1 MVGAAARWA
10 RSFRTR
16 VETKGGPHGLAY
28 PWWIPAF
35 SSTGQIL
42 AVCTGVVQRD
52 LVVPPQPAA
61 LAVLFV
67 TLPHVVQFVRM
78 QWVPWWLLALPG
90 LAGVAW
96 LMAAHPLAPGPSD
109 ALTGVLAILA
119 AHVMVTDGPV
129 PGFAVAAASVVLLTA
144 NSGFDSVS
152 VIYVVEVLFGTVVG
166 GMLRW
171 QMRALAAE
179 RAARAGEHDRA
190 TFAERQ
196 RIAREIHDLVGHSLS
211 VTLLHVTGA
220 RRALREDGDVEDA
233 IAALTDAERIGRDA
247 MADIRRTVG
256 VLATGPEDT
265 RPLPTAADVDD
276 LVDDLRAAGLAV
288 DYEATGAVATL
299 PPSVGLGIY
308 RVVQESLANVTK
320 HAPSTRVR
328 VLLEVGGGQARVRV
342 SNRLPARTPNAGDGG
357 TGITG
362 MASRA
367 EQLGGTLRAGPT
379 QGRWEVDMTVPT
391 RQLGC

>member
-1 MVGAAARWA
+1 MFGAAARWA
-10 RSFRTR
+10 RTFSTR
-16 VETKGGPHGLAY
+16 VETKGVPHGLAY
-28 PWWIPAF
+28 PWWIPAL
-35 SSTGQIL
+35 SSTGQIM
-42 AVCTGVVQRD
+42 AACVGAVQRD
-52 LVVPPQPAA
+52 IVVPPQPAV
-61 LAVLFV
+61 LAVLLV
-67 TLPHVVQFVRM
+67 ALPHVVQFVRM
-78 QWVPWWLLALPG
+78 DWVPWWLLATSG

-96 LMAAHPLAPGPSD
+96 LMAAHPLAPGPTD
-109 ALTGVLAILA
+109 ALTGVLAILV
-119 AHVMVTDGPV
+119 AHVMVTNGPG
-129 PGFAVAAASVVLLTA
+129 PGLAVTTASVALLVVH
-144 NSGFDSVS
+144 SGFDSLV
-152 VIYVVEVLFGTVVG
+152 VICVVEVLFGTVVG

-190 TFAERQ
+190 TLAERQ

-256 VLATGPEDT
+256 VLATGREDT

-276 LVDDLRAAGLAV
+276 LVDDLRTAGLAV
-288 DYEATGAVATL
+288 EYEASGAVATL

-308 RVVQESLANVTK
+308 RVVQESLANVAK
-320 HAPSTRVR
+320 HAPATHALVR
-328 VLLEVGGGQARVRV
+328 LEVSGGRARLRV
-342 SNRLPARTPNAGDGG
+342 SNLLPARNPSQDKGG

-362 MASRA
+362 MTSRA
-367 EQLGGTLRAGPT
+367 EQLGGTLRAGSA

-391 RQLGC
+391 GQLGC